1 MIKRLSLAGLLVAI
15 GIVQAQSLPPC
26 TGVDFTVQETQSN
39 CMVTP
44 NPGGSAVITTAFTN
58 APTFLNTPVSQS
70 VNRYQTTLIA
80 VTNGVTVFQQTYA
93 VAFSDPSVQSAI
105 SQADAVL
112 TSDGAT
118 FGSPALTSTST
129 ALQSSILSYVPTSPT
144 LDFSTLI
151 GCTEFGIISTAT
163 CSGVTV
169 TNTAEPATVTFGPA
183 TIMVG
188 PNYSDQFFVLAGQ
201 EDTNVDHDFTYT
213 VTQNAVTTNTYLTT
227 QTYVIQ
233 GTGGVVYSPCDVNRD
248 GKTNVLDV
256 QAMVK
261 EGLGTA
267 SAAND
272 VNGDGVVNVVDVQI
286 VLNGVLTLGC
296 TVAVG
301 ARPVESPHSVIVRQD
316 RPVSGIFVV
325 AGNGSPGYNGD
336 GGPATSAEIMNPA
349 GIGVDRVGNLYIAD
363 AGNHRVRKVA
373 VDGAISTVAG
383 NGDAGYL
390 NPLGAA
396 VDAAGN
402 LYIADAA
409 NHRIRKVGLGGAMS
423 TVAGNGISGYSGDGG
438 SATEAGLNYP
448 SGIAV
453 DAAGN
458 LYIAD
463 TYNQSIRKVAVDGTI
478 STVAGNGNAA
488 YAGDGGPAVEASL
501 YDPVGVAVDVG
512 GNVYIA
518 DSGNL
523 RVRKIGGDGRIS
535 TVAGNGD
542 AGYLHPT
549 GIAVDAAG
557 SVYIADCRNHRI
569 RRVAIN
575 GTIST
580 VDVVLYGASGVA
592 LDAVGNLFVAD
603 TYGQAVHEITGPGR

>member
-1 MIKRLSLAGLLVAI
+1 MLMASGLA
-15 GIVQAQSLPPC
+15 QTQTLPPC
-26 TGVDFTVQETQSN
+26 TAANLVLQEQQQSN
-39 CMVTP
+39 CVAI
-44 NPGGSAVITTAFTN
+44 NPGSPTVVTASFLN
-58 APTFLNTPVSQS
+58 SPTFVNTSVSQS
-70 VNRYQTTLIA
+70 VNQYQTTLA
-80 VTNGVTVFQQTYA
+80 AAANGVTVFQQSFN
-93 VAFSDPSVQSAI
+93 VPFSDPSVQSAI
-105 SQADAVL
+105 TQADAVL

-118 FGSPALTSTST
+118 FGSPVLSAT
-129 ALQSSILSYVPTSPT
+129 ATTVQSSVSYVPTSPVFDVT
-144 LDFSTLI
+144 ALI
-151 GCTEFGIISTAT
+151 SCVEVAASGT
-163 CSGVTV
+163 CSGVTI
-169 TNTAEPATVTFGPA
+169 TNSSSNTVSFGPQ
-183 TIMVG
+183 TVMIG
-188 PNYSDQFFVLAGQ
+188 PGLSDQFVILSGQ
-201 EDTNVDHDFTYT
+201 EDINVNNNYTYT
-213 VTQNAVTTNTYLTT
+213 VAQNAVTTNTYLMT

-248 GKTNVLDV
+248 GKTNVVDV

-261 EGLGTA
+261 EGLGGL

-453 DAAGN
+453 DSAGN

-463 TYNQSIRKVAVDGTI
+463 TYSQRIRKVAVDGTI